1 MLFRGHG
8 PLCLVWF
15 VTAPCLPPQ
24 ASPICTGGGEG
35 LQEGRGAPATE
46 LGADSD
52 SPAALPPPPTYA
64 LEIFLLGSS
73 IVAWGNH
80 QDLLYAKTGSHY
92 PGSRV
97 TKPV

>member
-1 MLFRGHG
+1 MGPSVLSGLSLLPVCPPRLLPSAQGEGRVCKREGG
-8 PLCLVWF
+8 PLPRSWVQIL
-15 VTAPCLPPQ
+15 TP
-24 ASPICTGGGEG
+24 
-35 LQEGRGAPATE
+35 LQPY
-46 LGADSD
+46 
-52 SPAALPPPPTYA
+52 PPPTYA